1 MTLAEVGS
9 TASNYE
15 ILAKLATGGMAE
27 LYLARAANTAGVTR
41 YVVLKRVLRER
52 AADANFVR
60 MFLDEARLAAQLQHP
75 NIAQVYDIGKLGDS
89 YFFTMEYVHGETVR
103 ALLHR
108 SHALRKPIP
117 IACVLTIVAGAAA
130 GLQHAHER
138 IGLDGRPLGI
148 VHRDVSPSNLM
159 VSYEGHVKV
168 VDFGVAKAEH
178 RDVETRSGAVKGKIG
193 YMSPEQCRGAPLDRR
208 SDLFSLGIVMWEMLT
223 SERRFKRGSDFENMA
238 AIVNE
243 ESPLVSSRRSEVP
256 PELDAIA
263 RRLLDR
269 DPATRYQTSDELLED
284 LERVAVQTG
293 SVLSV
298 ASLGRFIRELFGQ
311 RPEPWVEMQSREVH
325 PEVYTVTSEPIPADV
340 LPPAIDTID
349 RGLRAVPDLSRTPE
363 HSGASDLEPPGAR
376 AMPLRAPTLTP
387 LPLTLPM
394 IPVAPVVAPAVPTAP
409 MPMASSGPTPSG
421 VAGVY
426 PLPQS
431 YPVVTAAMVGSGRM
445 LAEPTPAPG
454 RRVPRVVWILG
465 PAIVLGIIV
474 GVAISMRGADS
485 RPETARVTVT
495 TPPPGVEPPPAVTVD
510 AAVVAAVAID
520 AATVAAATPPPTD
533 AAVAPEPIDA
543 AVTPEPNDAAVEPVA
558 VDAGVTVKPH
568 FVPPPPHLS
577 PGQELL
583 KQLHDGKYDAVVTSC
598 AGSAALV
605 AQNAGTCALGACHV
619 HDADHAR
626 AWLAATGSK
635 HAAIASA
642 CKGLGVE
649 LEPDCKADPMAC
661 PH

>member
-52 AADANFVR
+52 ATDANFVR
-60 MFLDEARLAAQLQHP
+60 MFLDEARLASQLQHP

-138 IGLDGRPLGI
+138 IGFDGRPLGI

-243 ESPLVSSRRSEVP
+243 ESPLVSSRRHEVP

-340 LPPAIDTID
+340 LPAPVDTID

-363 HSGASDLEPPGAR
+363 HSGASDLEPPLAR
-376 AMPLRAPTLTP
+376 DLPLRAPTLTP
-387 LPLTLPM
+387 MPTTLPM
-394 IPVAPVVAPAVPTAP
+394 IPIAPGVAIAAPSAP

-421 VAGVY
+421 VATY

-431 YPVVTAAMVGSGRM
+431 YPIVTAAMVGSGRM
-445 LAEPTPAPG
+445 LATSAPEPR
-454 RRVPRVVWILG
+454 RRVPRIVWILG
-465 PAIVLGIIV
+465 PAVALGVIV
-474 GVAISMRGADS
+474 GIAMSLRGDGRPDNSRVAA
-485 RPETARVTVT
+485 AT
-495 TPPPGVEPPPAVTVD
+495 TPPPVVTSPPVVTPD
-510 AAVVAAVAID
+510 AAVVAVVVGDAPTVA
-520 AATVAAATPPPTD
+520 AATVAAATPPID
-533 AAVAPEPIDA
+533 AAVAPPPIDA
-543 AVTPEPNDAAVEPVA
+543 AVAPIS
-558 VDAGVTVKPH
+558 VDAGVAVKTAH
-568 FVPPPPHLS
+568 VAPPPRRS
-577 PGQELL
+577 RGEELV
-583 KQLHDGKYDAVVTSC
+583 KQLHDGRYDAVVTSC
-598 AGSAALV
+598 AGSAQLL
-605 AQNAGTCALGACHV
+605 AQNAPACTLAACHV
-619 HDADHAR
+619 HDADHAH

-649 LEPDCKADPMAC
+649 LEPDCRADPMAC

>member
-52 AADANFVR
+52 ATDANFVR

-103 ALLHR
+103 SLLHR

-243 ESPLVSSRRSEVP
+243 ESPLVSSRRTDVP
-256 PELDAIA
+256 AELDAIA

-269 DPATRYQTSDELLED
+269 DPTTRYQTSDELLED

-340 LPPAIDTID
+340 LPEPIDTID

-363 HSGASDLEPPGAR
+363 HSGASDLEPPR
-376 AMPLRAPTLTP
+376 ELPLRAPTATP
-387 LPLTLPM
+387 MPMTRPM
-394 IPVAPVVAPAVPTAP
+394 IPVVAIAAPSAP

-421 VAGVY
+421 VGNY

-431 YPVVTAAMVGSGRM
+431 YPIVTAAMVGSGRM
-445 LAEPTPAPG
+445 LAEPAPEP
-454 RRVPRVVWILG
+454 RKAVPRVVWILG
-465 PAIVLGIIV
+465 PAVVIGVIV
-474 GVAISMRGADS
+474 GIAMAFRGES
-485 RPETARVTVT
+485 RPETAHAAVPTTQPPAATGPVVAPLPVVAPDAAVATVAVDAAAVAVA
-495 TPPPGVEPPPAVTVD
+495 TPPSVDAAVARPPVDPAVEPVTVD
-510 AAVVAAVAID
+510 AG
-520 AATVAAATPPPTD
+520 
-533 AAVAPEPIDA
+533 
-543 AVTPEPNDAAVEPVA
+543 VA
-558 VDAGVTVKPH
+558 VKTTHTA
-568 FVPPPPHLS
+568 PPSPPRLTR
-577 PGQELL
+577 GEELL
-583 KQLHDGKYDAVVTSC
+583 KQLHDGKYDAVVASC
-598 AGSAALV
+598 AGNAQLV
-605 AQNAGTCALGACHV
+605 AQNAATCTLAACHV
-619 HDADHAR
+619 HDADHAHT
-626 AWLAATGSK
+626 WLAATGGK

-649 LEPDCKADPMAC
+649 LEPDCRADPMAC